1 VLDTVFRTICRHN
14 MLARGQRVLA
24 AVSGGPDS
32 VCLLEVLATLA
43 GRLGF
48 TLAGIAHF
56 NHKLRGEESEQDER
70 LVEALA
76 TRHGIQFYRSE
87 GLASRGNLEQEA
99 RRARQ
104 KFFRSLI
111 REGKADRIALGH
123 TRDDQAETV
132 LLRLMRGSGLTGL
145 AGVLP
150 VTRDGFVRP
159 LLDSTRAEVEDFL
172 RAQGVHW
179 RQDRS
184 NFDPRF
190 TRNRVR
196 HDLLPK
202 LRSDYN
208 PQISES
214 LAQLAEL
221 AHDEEALWTNEVAKV
236 AGGLVLQSPFGVEVR
251 AEKLASL
258 PRALGRRLVRHAIGL
273 AKGNLRRI
281 EFQHVEKVLALSSSP
296 HGTGAARLPG
306 VTVVRSLDWLRLFA
320 GHSVLRIDPIPV
332 EVPGYYPLPHSNT
345 YITLEVAERK
355 DSLSLNQDRNPYV
368 TLEVE
373 LCWKRVHGP
382 LELRG
387 WRTGDAYRPQGRSR
401 VYSMRELF
409 QEFRIPSWRRSS
421 WPILLCSSLNGSGS
435 QAEILWARGFGGAHG
450 LLADADAG
458 PVLRISEKQES
469 FAIGVASY

>member
-1 VLDTVFRTICRHN
+1 MLDRVFRTICRHN
-14 MLARGQRVLA
+14 MLARGQRVVA

-32 VCLLEVLATLA
+32 VCLLEVLAALA
-43 GRLGF
+43 GRVGF
-48 TLAGIAHF
+48 TLAGVAHF
-56 NHKLRGEESEQDER
+56 NHKLRGEESEQDEQ
-70 LVEALA
+70 LA
-76 TRHGIQFYRSE
+76 EVLAGRHGVPFYRSE
-87 GLASRGNLEQEA
+87 GLAPRGNLEQEA

-150 VTRDGFVRP
+150 LTRDGFVRP
-159 LLDSTRAEVEDFL
+159 LLDSTRAEVEDYL
-172 RAQGVHW
+172 RAQGVRW
-179 RQDRS
+179 REDRS

-208 PQISES
+208 PRISES

-221 AHDEEALWTNEVAKV
+221 AHDEETLWTSEVAKL
-236 AGGLVLQSPFGVEVR
+236 ADGLLLQSPFGVEIR

-258 PRALGRRLVRHAIGL
+258 PRALGRRVVRHAIGL
-273 AKGNLRRI
+273 AKGNLRRV
-281 EFQHVEKVLALSSSP
+281 EFQHVEKVLALSSSL
-296 HGTGAARLPG
+296 HGTGAVRLPG
-306 VTVVRSLDWLRLFA
+306 VTVARSLDWLRFSA
-320 GHSVLRIDPIPV
+320 GHGIQRVDPIPV
-332 EVPGYYPLPHSNT
+332 TAPGYYPIPHSNT
-345 YITLEVAERK
+345 YIILEVAERK
-355 DSLSLNQDRNPYV
+355 GSLSLNQDRNPYV

-373 LCWKRVHGP
+373 LSWERVRGP

-387 WRTGDAYRPQGRSR
+387 WRSGDAYRPQGRSR
-401 VYSMRELF
+401 LYSMRELF
-409 QEFRIPSWRRSS
+409 QDFRIPSWRRSS
-421 WPILLCSSLNGSGS
+421 WPILLCRSLNGSGP
-435 QAEILWARGFGGAHG
+435 AEILWARGFGGAHE
-450 LLADADAG
+450 LVADADAG

-469 FAIGVASY
+469 FAAGVASH